1 LTDPVPR
8 RQARER
14 ALELLY
20 EADVKGV
27 KVTSVVAALPLPPD
41 RYTVAV
47 VSGVEEHQDELD
59 RAFGRHARAWTV
71 DRMPMVDRNVL
82 RLATFELAHRPDVP
96 VAVVIDEAVELAK
109 RFSTDD
115 SGRFVNGV
123 LRRVAEDVRASH
135 AAAGDVEVV
144 LVDVDGVIRHWDEDE
159 LRAAEVALGLP
170 SGALVEVAFEAALMN
185 QALTGAITDEQWRA
199 EIGTRTAARF
209 GVDAAKVSALWQG
222 VGWRVDEDVL
232 DVLDRVQATVAL
244 FSNATTRLEDDL
256 RACGVYDRVDRVLN
270 SARLGL
276 AKPEPEAFAA
286 AAEALGVEPG
296 RCLFVDDRPANVDG
310 ARAAGMRAELF
321 TGAEALAELLAEGGL
336 LPAS

>member
-1 LTDPVPR
+1 LTAPVPR

-20 EADVKGV
+20 EAEVKGIA
-27 KVTSVVAALPLPPD
+27 VVDVVRALPLAPD
-41 RYTVAV
+41 AYTDEV
-47 VSGVEEHQDELD
+47 VCGVEEHRAELD
-59 RAFGRHARAWTV
+59 RVIGRHARAWTV

-123 LRRVAEDVRASH
+123 LRRVAEDMRGAH
-135 AAAGDVEVV
+135 AEPGEVDVV
-144 LVDVDGVIRHWDEDE
+144 LVDVDGVIRHWDLDE
-159 LRAAEVALGLP
+159 LAEAEVALGLP
-170 SGALVEVAFEAALMN
+170 PDSLVGVAFEEGLMN
-185 QALTGAITDEQWRA
+185 QALTGAVSDEQWRV
-199 EIGTRTAARF
+199 EVGVRTAAKF
-209 GVDAAKVSALWQG
+209 GVDAAEVEAVWRDN
-222 VGWRVDEDVL
+222 GWTVDDDVL

-244 FSNATTRLEDDL
+244 FSNATTRLEEDL
-256 RACGVYDRVDRVLN
+256 KACGVYERVDRVLN

-286 AAEALGVEPG
+286 AAEALGVAPD
-296 RCLFVDDRPANVDG
+296 RCLFFDDRPANVDG

-321 TGAEALAELLAEGGL
+321 TTAAALEQMLVEAGL
-336 LPAS
+336 LPS